1 MCVRSSV
8 AALLLGMVYLSLVYS
23 QECQDCRK
31 RRVIHYDNEVTLPRP
46 FANPDSIFRYWDYFY
61 ITGGVKSYLSN
72 QDPTRDC
79 ITRLDGAFFTIK
91 DSAINS
97 IKFGQE
103 YANLPPPGELDF
115 FTDYLIYGTVSGSQV
130 QTVTVRLEAGK
141 TRELVKSVMM
151 TLPPGFNPIDLG
163 KTLAASL
170 GPLYSTIMDFERKKR
185 DQGEPYAISPKITLI
200 PDKTKLKISEKTNID
215 VLFRDCDGAPLKQRH
230 ITCTADGGTL
240 KSADVTTDD
249 QGHGT
254 LEFTAGPSPA
264 LANVTSEYRFQKPT
278 GQMLTADMVPASI
291 QIDKPSTAWYV
302 TAAYQIDNT
311 SELKSQYPLETITS
325 IDQDNTKITFS
336 AWVTNISPVSGQFTS
351 TWLNVNQL
359 AYTGSFSQSSSWHKY
374 WEASSGG
381 SSAMIDDQLTSVR
394 SARSTKA
401 RTPELTL
408 GIYKDTHSF
417 GISQMDAAQTGGE
430 TEVRRSVDPI
440 SGSKS
445 ETTVT
450 PASPQ
455 KTLGLS
461 VTGVNRDTTI
471 TDTTTT
477 SSLGR
482 STTTVTQVVQK
493 FSWKDNVC
501 KLTYARGIRVDSR
514 YAGSY
519 TEDTHSNQTYTVT
532 LLLTYTGDP
541 PTGVGAPE
549 QTVPEAFDLRQNYP
563 NPFNP
568 STTVSYSVP
577 RRAIVLVRIFNALG
591 QEIARLVNELKEA
604 GTYQL
609 TWNASNVPSGI
620 YFYRLQAGEYVETK
634 KMILLK

>member
-23 QECQDCRK
+23 QECQDCKK
-31 RRVIHYDNEVTLPRP
+31 RRVILYDNEVTLPRP
-46 FANPDSIFRYWDYFY
+46 FANPDSIYRYWDYFY
-61 ITGGVKSYLSN
+61 VTGGVKSYLAN

-97 IKFGQE
+97 IKFGPE
-103 YANLPPPGELDF
+103 YANLPPPGELNF
-115 FTDYLIYGTVSGSQV
+115 FADYLIYGTVSGSQV
-130 QTVTVRLEAGK
+130 QTVTLRLEAGK
-141 TRELVKSVMM
+141 TRELVKSVMI
-151 TLPPGFNPIDLG
+151 TLPTGFNPIDLG

-170 GPLYSTIMDFERKKR
+170 GPIYSTIMDFEKKKR
-185 DQGEPYAISPKITLI
+185 DQGEPCAIDPKITLI
-200 PDKTKLKISEKTNID
+200 PGKTKLKVNEKTNID
-215 VLFRDCDGAPLKQRH
+215 VLFKDCDGVPLKQRH
-230 ITCTADGGTL
+230 ITFTADGGTL

-254 LEFTAGPSPA
+254 LEFTAGPVPA
-264 LANVTSEYRFQKPT
+264 LASVTSVYPFVRPIGHT
-278 GQMLTADMVPASI
+278 WVADVEPASI

-302 TAAYQIDNT
+302 TAAYDIDNT

-325 IDQDNTKITFS
+325 TDQDNTKIRFS
-336 AWVTNISPVSGQFTS
+336 AWVTNISPVSGQFS
-351 TWLNVNQL
+351 SSWLNVNQL
-359 AYTGSFSQSSSWHKY
+359 AYTGIFSESSSWHKH
-374 WEASSGG
+374 WEASAGG
-381 SSAMIDDQLTSVR
+381 GSAMIDDQLTSVI

-430 TEVRRSVDPI
+430 TDVRRSVDPI
-440 SGSKS
+440 SGSRS
-445 ETTVT
+445 ETTIT
-450 PASPQ
+450 PANPQ

-471 TDTTTT
+471 IDTTTT
-477 SSLGR
+477 TSLGR
-482 STTTVTQVVQK
+482 YTTTVTQVVQK

-501 KLTYARGIRVDSR
+501 KLTYTRGIRVDSR
-514 YAGSY
+514 YSGSY
-519 TEDTHSNQTYTVT
+519 TEDTYSNQTYTVT
-532 LLLTYTGDP
+532 LFLTYTGDP
-541 PTGVGAPE
+541 STGVGAPE
-549 QTVPEAFDLRQNYP
+549 QTVPAAFDLGQNYP

-568 STTVSYSVP
+568 STTVSYSCPKTAAVS
-577 RRAIVLVRIFNALG
+577 LRIFNTLG
-591 QEIARLVNELKEA
+591 QVVATLVDERKEA
-604 GTYQL
+604 GYYQS
-609 TWNASNVPSGI
+609 TWNANVPSGI
-620 YFYRLQAGEYVETK
+620 YFYRLQAGEFVETK